1 MDYCRHQELEVKN
14 EPNAPPG
21 ANGRPAA
28 PGRLRRC
35 AMAAADRLG
44 DSEVLGGT
52 TAPLSRSGGLLS
64 PALSSKG
71 GEGDQSIGWWQC
83 QAPLA
88 VVTCVERASELQ
100 HPARNEY

>member
-1 MDYCRHQELEVKN
+1 MSRTLRLELT
-14 EPNAPPG
+14 
-21 ANGRPAA
+21 AA
-28 PGRLRRC
+28 PQPLGGCDDVRWRLQIG
-35 AMAAADRLG
+35 LG

-88 VVTCVERASELQ
+88 VLTCVERASELQ